1 MDIFDS
7 IFYDSFGDIFSEAA
21 KKNTTTTITRD
32 RLYPKIEAVLSTS
45 VGDRKFKQ
53 IVGSYID
60 KNNDKLYT
68 AGPVYPITF
77 GEVDKEE
84 YFHLFKIKKNDVVNM
99 VKEIVSYLGSKS
111 DFKLLTG
118 QPIFWVFYCCIR
130 YYTLKKDEKGLNSA
144 LAIYAISVYPSI
156 FALFFRYKT
165 DEGVMQYT
173 IDNLSEKFLIKKEKN
188 LFNTLFRSIHNS
200 YDFLKESII
209 VGDDNE
215 TIRFIQ
221 RIRNDQ
227 KSMMRN
233 IADNYIRNYR
243 NGLRVSLTKD
253 SYDQIQLDV
262 DNQNNTTVVEVI
274 SENIINQIIANGLEL
289 KRVKQAKDLT
299 GISMY
304 DCRFYLSKIVNDKH
318 IGDISNFIKAIL
330 FMFLYIDKYNKEDI
344 NSSRFLTWSAE
355 LFRKTNSNNPNIKII
370 KDTLDKWG
378 EETGVHTKFKREA
391 SRINYKKAIYWYF
404 ILSIQYYNK

>member
-1 MDIFDS
+1 M
-7 IFYDSFGDIFSEAA
+7 
-21 KKNTTTTITRD
+21 
-32 RLYPKIEAVLSTS
+32 
-45 VGDRKFKQ
+45 
-53 IVGSYID
+53 
-60 KNNDKLYT
+60 
-68 AGPVYPITF
+68 
-77 GEVDKEE
+77 
-84 YFHLFKIKKNDVVNM
+84 
-99 VKEIVSYLGSKS
+99 
-111 DFKLLTG
+111 
-118 QPIFWVFYCCIR
+118 
-130 YYTLKKDEKGLNSA
+130 
-144 LAIYAISVYPSI
+144 
-156 FALFFRYKT
+156 
-165 DEGVMQYT
+165 
-173 IDNLSEKFLIKKEKN
+173 
-188 LFNTLFRSIHNS
+188 
-200 YDFLKESII
+200 
-209 VGDDNE
+209 
-215 TIRFIQ
+215 
-221 RIRNDQ
+221 
-227 KSMMRN
+227 
-233 IADNYIRNYR
+233 
-243 NGLRVSLTKD
+243 
-253 SYDQIQLDV
+253 DV

>member
-1 MDIFDS
+1 M
-7 IFYDSFGDIFSEAA
+7 
-21 KKNTTTTITRD
+21 
-32 RLYPKIEAVLSTS
+32 
-45 VGDRKFKQ
+45 
-53 IVGSYID
+53 
-60 KNNDKLYT
+60 
-68 AGPVYPITF
+68 
-77 GEVDKEE
+77 
-84 YFHLFKIKKNDVVNM
+84 
-99 VKEIVSYLGSKS
+99 
-111 DFKLLTG
+111 
-118 QPIFWVFYCCIR
+118 
-130 YYTLKKDEKGLNSA
+130 
-144 LAIYAISVYPSI
+144 
-156 FALFFRYKT
+156 
-165 DEGVMQYT
+165 
-173 IDNLSEKFLIKKEKN
+173 
-188 LFNTLFRSIHNS
+188 
-200 YDFLKESII
+200 
-209 VGDDNE
+209 GDDNE

-370 KDTLDKWG
+370 KDTLIN
-378 EETGVHTKFKREA
+378 GV
-391 SRINYKKAIYWYF
+391 KKQEF
-404 ILSIQYYNK
+404 ILNLKEKLHVSIIRKLFIGILFYLFNIIINNKDMEYYLFHIFFSFSD